1 MNREIHCSNC
11 QRSIT
16 PSTLLRHKRSVSAL
30 ETQSRVLLCASIET
44 DNTRGFLLLRVD
56 VDAVSLEAIARRV
69 RVALDD
75 ESFGLGEVR
84 EAVVIP
90 AGLIDTNW
98 LAWPSCTGRNLV
110 DLTLVRQEPS
120 PGLKLLMS
128 PVKLPKVKSRSSTL
142 ELFGRSA
149 LPAFP
154 WSTYVWSLVS
164 HCLSVDIW
172 VEGGLPG

>member
-1 MNREIHCSNC
+1 
-11 QRSIT
+11 
-16 PSTLLRHKRSVSAL
+16 
-30 ETQSRVLLCASIET
+30 
-44 DNTRGFLLLRVD
+44 LLLRVE
-56 VDAVSLEAIARRV
+56 VDAVRFEAAARRV

-84 EAVVIP
+84 EALIVP
-90 AGLIDTNW
+90 AGLFRHRVISTVFVSWKEN
-98 LAWPSCTGRNLV
+98 NLLG
-110 DLTLVRQEPS
+110 LTLVRQEPS

-154 WSTYVWSLVS
+154 WSTYVWLWVS
-164 HCLSVDIW
+164 HCCR
-172 VEGGLPG
+172 